1 MIIFLNTNIHVL
13 RGCTLIIPLKVKN
26 KKSLLLQSHKR
37 SYYPPCSFFHAFN
50 YSQLNSKNVF
60 KNIVMPFVALINTF
74 CEIAMILILTLMKLD
89 YN

>member
-1 MIIFLNTNIHVL
+1 MSAF
-13 RGCTLIIPLKVKN
+13 
-26 KKSLLLQSHKR
+26 
-37 SYYPPCSFFHAFN
+37 FFHAFN

-89 YN
+89 WQLNQ